1 MKARR
6 LFGVLVRLFF
16 GRFFDNDLISPHAE
30 LGLTLHHVLAL
41 LAVPGLLVPF
51 ALLGKYS
58 ELSYYPELLDPLS
71 WIDKAFFLS
80 FSMVVM
86 GAVTLLQWDALFPD
100 RRDFQVLTPMPI
112 PLAKV
117 FLAQAAALLLF
128 LGLFALDMNGV
139 STILYPAVYR
149 ARGGTLARLLTMSV
163 AHGAATFGAAAFVFL
178 LFVSLQGLLLN
189 FLSYRAFRRIS
200 PYIQTLS
207 LIALLL
213 MFFLVPKVTSTL
225 GTLKRTGGPALYALP
240 PIWFLGLYETMVGIA
255 DPAFEA
261 LARIAT
267 RALSAVAALSVVT
280 YLIAYRRHVRKSI
293 EALEIAVTGPGPIHR
308 LASALAGRY
317 LVRSPVEHA
326 VFSFTC
332 KTIRRSS
339 KHWLF
344 LSAYVG
350 VGFAA
355 VVETLMSLLSR
366 RGFAVLAR
374 VDAPLLS
381 IQLVLSFFLI
391 SGLRFIFTIPAELGA
406 NWVFQLSEGDERI
419 AGIAAARKA
428 VIGLVAPVFLLL
440 FPVHAALWGVRIA
453 VLHMLFGFALS
464 ALLMEF
470 LLRKFRKI
478 PFTCSYLP
486 GSAKLSAR
494 WFGYWF
500 VFGTY
505 AYTMAGVE
513 RGMLEHPAR
522 FLIFF
527 PVTAALTWWLA
538 RNRNRSL
545 ADFGLVFEEHPE
557 REVLTLNLST

>member
-6 LFGVLVRLFF
+6 LFDVLVRHFF

-71 WIDKAFFLS
+71 WIDKAFFIS

-100 RRDFQVLTPMPI
+100 RRDFMVLTPMPI

-128 LGLFALDMNGV
+128 LGLFAVDMNGV
-139 STILYPAVYR
+139 ATILYPAVYG
-149 ARGGTLARLLTMSV
+149 ARGGSLMKAAKMAV

-178 LFVSLQGLLLN
+178 FFVSLQGLLLN
-189 FLSYRAFRRIS
+189 FLSYRTVRRIA
-200 PYIQTLS
+200 PWIQTLS

-213 MFFLVPKVTSTL
+213 MFFLVPKATSAL
-225 GTLKRTGGPALYALP
+225 GTLKRTGGPALYGLP
-240 PIWFLGLYETMVGIA
+240 PIWFLGLYETMVGIK

-261 LARIAT
+261 LARIAV
-267 RALSAVAALSVVT
+267 RALSAVAALSMLT
-280 YLIAYRRHVRKSI
+280 YLIAYRRHVRKSL
-293 EALEIAVTGPGPIHR
+293 EALDIALNGPGFVHR
-308 LASALAGRY
+308 LASALAGRC
-317 LVRSPVEHA
+317 LSPAEHA
-326 VFSFTC
+326 VFGFTC

-374 VDAPLLS
+374 ADAPLLS

-391 SGLRFIFTIPAELGA
+391 SGLRFIFTIPAELGS
-406 NWVFQLSEGDERI
+406 NWVFQISEGDERI

-440 FPVHAALWGVRIA
+440 FPVHALLWGIRTA
-453 VLHMLFGFALS
+453 LLHMAFGFALS
-464 ALLMEF
+464 VLLMEF
-470 LLRKFRKI
+470 LLRNFRKI

-500 VFGTY
+500 VFGMY
-505 AYTMAGVE
+505 AYTMAGIE
-513 RGMLEHPAR
+513 QSMLARPAL

-545 ADFGLVFEEHPE
+545 ANFGLVFEEQPE
-557 REVLTLNLST
+557 REVLTLNLSA